1 MIKSAA
7 LRGEQLAM
15 LRHMLDQQ
23 RLFRIDQLTEPTPAP
38 GTMSQPELEV
48 REAVMHSAQLALA
61 DVEAALDRMR
71 TGAYGWCV
79 HCSVQLP
86 IERLEVVPQAALC
99 MPCQRRADVMA
110 RPVRP

>member
-7 LRGEQLAM
+7 LRGNQIAM
-15 LRHMLDQQ
+15 LRNMLDEQ
-23 RLFRIDQLTEPTPAP
+23 RRFRIDQLTEPAPPP

-48 REAVMHSAQLALA
+48 REAVLSSAQLALA

-71 TGAYGWCV
+71 SGTYGSCV
-79 HCSVQLP
+79 HCGRQLP

-99 MPCQRRADVMA
+99 MPCQQRADVTA
-110 RPVRP
+110 

>member
-7 LRGEQLAM
+7 LRGNQIAM
-15 LRHMLDQQ
+15 LRNMLGEQ
-23 RLFRIDQLTEPTPAP
+23 RRFRIDQLTEPAPPP

-48 REAVMHSAQLALA
+48 REAVLSSAQLALA

-71 TGAYGWCV
+71 SGTYGRCV
-79 HCSVQLP
+79 HCGRQLP

-99 MPCQRRADVMA
+99 MPCQQRADVTA
-110 RPVRP
+110 

>member
-15 LRHMLDQQ
+15 LRNMLDQQ
-23 RLFRIDQLTEPTPAP
+23 RRFRIDQLTEPAPAP
-38 GTMSQPELEV
+38 GAMSQPELEV
-48 REAVMHSAQLALA
+48 REAVLHSAQLALA

-71 TGAYGWCV
+71 TGTYGRCV
-79 HCSVQLP
+79 HCSRQLP

-99 MPCQRRADVMA
+99 MPCQQRADVTA
-110 RPVRP
+110 